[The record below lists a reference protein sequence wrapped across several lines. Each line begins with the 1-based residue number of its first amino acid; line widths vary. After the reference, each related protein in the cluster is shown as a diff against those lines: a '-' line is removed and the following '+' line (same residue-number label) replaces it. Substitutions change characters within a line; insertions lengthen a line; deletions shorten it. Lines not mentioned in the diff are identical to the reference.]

1 MHTAFS
7 DVIETFGKAFGNQC
21 LRREDKM
28 VAFKLN
34 FQIVPRYQPELVVKL
49 LRDNHLAG
57 YPNFDS
63 RHGVSLLELYFIYL
77 YITVSGFPVK
87 SM

>member
-1 MHTAFS
+1 MQAAFS
-7 DVIETFGKAFGNQC
+7 DVIEALGKPFLNQC
-21 LRREDKM
+21 LRREDKV

-34 FQIVPRYQPELVVKL
+34 FQVVPRHQPELVVKL

-63 RHGVSLLELYFIYL
+63 RHGMPLLKLCFHIFVYYCFCV
-77 YITVSGFPVK
+77 TCQGF
-87 SM
+87 